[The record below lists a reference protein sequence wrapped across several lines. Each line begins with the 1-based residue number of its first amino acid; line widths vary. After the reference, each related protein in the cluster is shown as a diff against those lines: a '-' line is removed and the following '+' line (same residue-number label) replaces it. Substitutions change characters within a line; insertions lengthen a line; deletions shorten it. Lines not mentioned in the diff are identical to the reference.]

1 MFSTVLKNRGPREG
15 TATVQLYLRR
25 PDKRG
30 TSPAE
35 LADFQRISLMAG
47 ETRRLMF
54 EVSGDHLGRFE
65 RNGRFVVQPGPYDL
79 ALGLSEQQARPTSVA
94 VLPTLAETMTR
105 AMAAGPLPALF
116 DRLRDTG

>member
-1 MFSTVLKNRGPREG
+1 MSNVENLAIHRHPEKAGNPENP
-15 TATVQLYLRR
+15 LLRK
-25 PDKRG
+25 PDWIRVKAP
-30 TSPAE
+30 TSKTY
-35 LADFQRISLMAG
+35 G

-79 ALGLSEQQARPTSVA
+79 ALGLSEQQTRPTSVA